1 MIVAAG
7 VITMLA
13 LLGGAAS
20 EEAAPPPEQAASAP
34 NALKTFPWTRGV
46 DPSLPHTLVVGV
58 DIEPGTYTTKGSD
71 RSPNSCSW
79 YRLSELSGEA
89 GSVIDSGTTVGPV
102 TVTILPTDKG
112 FVTEACKE
120 WVGPG

>member
-1 MIVAAG
+1 M
-7 VITMLA
+7 
-13 LLGGAAS
+13 
-20 EEAAPPPEQAASAP
+20 
-34 NALKTFPWTRGV
+34 
-46 DPSLPHTLVVGV
+46 

-79 YRLSELSGEA
+79 YRLSGLSGA
-89 GSVIDSGTTVGPV
+89 ADDVIDSGTTVLPM

-120 WVGPG
+120 WVGPAAPG